1 MKGKIP
7 RNPQLNVFR
16 TPLVNVINM
25 NHELVLLAQKIDW
38 EKVDKEFSVYY
49 PGLGRPAVPIR
60 KMVGSMLLKQMYN
73 LGDETFVARWI
84 ENPYWQYFCGETYFQ
99 YEEPYDPSDFVHF
112 RKRIGEEGAQKILKL
127 SISLFDSKEVHE
139 KEILIDTTVQEKN
152 ITFPTDSKLH
162 KKIIEGCLKI
172 AEKEN
177 IKLRQR
183 YTRIVKQLMI
193 DQRFREHP
201 KRKKKANAAARK
213 LKTIAGRLVRDV
225 ERNLDDPD
233 NHRDDRLSC
242 YDEQL
247 WLYLLVL
254 GQKRD
259 DKNKLYSFHAPEV
272 KCISKG
278 KEHKKYEF
286 GNKSCFAL
294 TKKSGIVVGALAFE
308 ENIYDGHAI
317 EPQLEQVEDLI
328 GKLPEIAIVDRG
340 CKGRKNIMGVNIKIP
355 GSGKGKTAY
364 QKRKERER
372 FRRRASIEP
381 IIGHIKQDHRMLR
394 NYLKGVEGDMI
405 NTLLAGAA
413 FNMMKMLRKIRES
426 VICVLNELL
435 ENLIFKYQLYLK
447 YYQT

>member
-1 MKGKIP
+1 MKGKNVK
-7 RNPQLNVFR
+7 NPQLNVFR
-16 TPLVNVINM
+16 VPLVSIINM
-25 NHELVLLAQKIDW
+25 EHELVLLAQRIDW
-38 EKVDKEFSVYY
+38 EKVDKEFSIYY
-49 PGLGRPAVPIR
+49 PELGRPAVPIR
-60 KMVGSMLLKQMYN
+60 KMVGSMLLKQMNN

-99 YEEPYDPSDFVHF
+99 YDEPYDPSDFVHF
-112 RKRIGEEGAQKILKL
+112 RKRVGEEGAQKILKL
-127 SISLFDSKEVHE
+127 SISLFDSKDVHE

-152 ITFPTDSKLH
+152 VTFPTDSKLH
-162 KKIIEGCLKI
+162 KKIIEGCIKI
-172 AEKEN
+172 SEKEN

-225 ERNLDDPD
+225 ERKLDDI
-233 NHRDDRLSC
+233 DRLSY
-242 YDEQL
+242 YDERL

-254 GQKRD
+254 GQRRD

-286 GNKSCFAL
+286 GNKSSFAI
-294 TKKSGIVVGALAFE
+294 TKKSGIVVGAMAFE

-317 EPQLEQVEDLI
+317 EPQLAQVEDLL
-328 GKLPEIAIVDRG
+328 GQLPEIALVDRG
-340 CKGRKNIMGVNIKIP
+340 CKGRKNILGVNIKIP

-381 IIGHIKQDHRMLR
+381 IIGHLKQDHRMLR
-394 NYLKGVEGDMI
+394 NYLKGIEGDMI

-426 VICVLNELL
+426 VICVLNELIKRL
-435 ENLIFKYQLYLK
+435 VRNYQVLTNYC
-447 YYQT
+447 

>member
-1 MKGKIP
+1 MIICKVISKFDKNLAKMKGKIP

-25 NHELVLLAQKIDW
+25 KHELVLLAQKIDW
-38 EKVDKEFSVYY
+38 EKVEKEFSVYY

-99 YEEPYDPSDFVHF
+99 YDNPYDPSDFVHF

-127 SISLFDSKEVHE
+127 SISLFDSREVHE

-172 AEKEN
+172 AEKEK

-201 KRKKKANAAARK
+201 KRMKKANAAARK
-213 LKTIAGRLVRDV
+213 LKTIAGRLVRDI
-225 ERNLDDPD
+225 ERNLDEV
-233 NHRDDRLSC
+233 DRLSS

-286 GNKSCFAL
+286 GNKSSCFPHFFG
-294 TKKSGIVVGALAFE
+294 T
-308 ENIYDGHAI
+308 
-317 EPQLEQVEDLI
+317 P
-328 GKLPEIAIVDRG
+328 
-340 CKGRKNIMGVNIKIP
+340 M
-355 GSGKGKTAY
+355 
-364 QKRKERER
+364 
-372 FRRRASIEP
+372 
-381 IIGHIKQDHRMLR
+381 
-394 NYLKGVEGDMI
+394 
-405 NTLLAGAA
+405 
-413 FNMMKMLRKIRES
+413 
-426 VICVLNELL
+426 
-435 ENLIFKYQLYLK
+435 
-447 YYQT
+447 